1 METVEDFSEDY
12 TKLSVEKLIKMRDVA
27 RENVNQ
33 SKKALAED
41 REILSEIERKIMYAA
56 EALKQ

>member
-41 REILSEIERKIMYAA
+41 REILSEIERKIMYAV

>member
-41 REILSEIERKIMYAA
+41 RDILSEIERKIMYAV

>member
-1 METVEDFSEDY
+1 MDKVEDFSEDY

-41 REILSEIERKIMYAA
+41 REILSEIERKIMYAV

>member
-1 METVEDFSEDY
+1 MEKVEDFSEDY

-41 REILSEIERKIMYAA
+41 REILSEIERKIMYAV

>member
-1 METVEDFSEDY
+1 MEKVEDFSEDY

-41 REILSEIERKIMYAA
+41 RDILSEIERKIMYAV

>member
-1 METVEDFSEDY
+1 MEKVEDFSEDY

-33 SKKALAED
+33 SKKTLAED

-56 EALKQ
+56 EALK